1 MYQVIARKWRPQT
14 FEEVTG
20 QEAITRTLTNAI
32 VHERLHHAYMFSGAR
47 GVGKT
52 TTARLLAKA
61 LNCHKTAKPN
71 PLPCRIDDPDAC
83 VSCREIAESRSIDV
97 KEIDAASNRG
107 IEHVK
112 DSIINTV
119 TTRPARDRNRVFIID
134 EVHMLT
140 PESFNA
146 LLKTLEEPPAN
157 VVFIMATTE
166 LHKLPDTILSR
177 CQQFEFR
184 IIALPKI
191 IARLKII
198 ADAEKVDIEDAALA
212 EIARAGEGSMRD
224 AQSAFDQVISF
235 SQGRITVGEVE
246 TALGLAGTE
255 LLLRTSHAIADA
267 QPSGILKVV
276 DDLVMRGHDLRN
288 FCRELLAQF
297 RDLLVMKVGV
307 GSDDDDPTRAPAF
320 AETRSLSESF
330 TESDLVRFFHS
341 LTQTE
346 RDIRESAHPRY
357 QLELGL
363 IKLIEMRRLAGID
376 DLIARLQN
384 LEESLRGEAN
394 PARVVPPSS
403 TQGGASNAPPSS
415 ETGNNMPRRSDTRA
429 FAPPSP
435 TIEEKSASAHVPSA
449 AQTSSPARETIVT
462 PVITAVAAP
471 DPKPLEKPLEV
482 VPPVTHN
489 PQTNATGLSAPPLKL
504 VTPPTSSLSPSPP
517 ARDEVHT
524 NIFDLASAAH
534 NRSADNETASSPAA
548 ATQPATPIE
557 RIKHELEARRRT
569 FVVVALDEAASVYL
583 EDDELVVEYLPK
595 HRHLRDNLTRPES
608 RKVLCEVCRDVLGR
622 DTGLRV
628 RIKDEDDGA
637 TPEYA
642 PRALNQVPNRDDAP
656 TSLMSPSASDEEKE
670 LWKRAEADP
679 NIQKILQTFRGQI
692 ISVRRVEPEAQTDSA
707 KR

>member
-32 VHERLHHAYMFSGAR
+32 VYERLHHAYMFSGAR

-61 LNCHKTAKPN
+61 LNCHKTTKPN
-71 PLPCRIDDPDAC
+71 PLPCRIDDETAC

-97 KEIDAASNRG
+97 LEIDAASNTGVDNVR
-107 IEHVK
+107 
-112 DSIINTV
+112 DQIINTV
-119 TTRPARDRNRVFIID
+119 AIRPARDRYRVFIID
-134 EVHMLT
+134 EVHML
-140 PESFNA
+140 SGAAFNA
-146 LLKTLEEPPAN
+146 LLKTLEEPPSN

-191 IARLKII
+191 TARLKLI
-198 ADAEKVDIEDAALA
+198 ADAENVDIEDAALS

-235 SQGRITVGEVE
+235 SQGHITAAEVE

-255 LLLRTSHAIADA
+255 LLLRTLRAIADA

-297 RDLLVMKVGV
+297 RDLLVLKVGV
-307 GSDDDDPTRAPAF
+307 GSDEDDADATRAQAF
-320 AETRSLSESF
+320 AEMRALSEQF

-376 DLIARLQN
+376 DLIARLQS
-384 LEESLRGEAN
+384 LEENLRGEAK
-394 PARVVPPSS
+394 PVRVPPSS
-403 TQGGASNAPPSS
+403 QGGASNAPPSGG
-415 ETGNNMPRRSDTRA
+415 TGNNTPPRTGTSA
-429 FAPPSP
+429 FAPPP
-435 TIEEKSASAHVPSA
+435 TIEEKSAFAHTLPSA
-449 AQTSSPARETIVT
+449 AQNPSSAPAASSTRETT
-462 PVITAVAAP
+462 VAPFVAP
-471 DPKPLEKPLEV
+471 DAKPLKESLEN
-482 VPPVTHN
+482 VPPASVN
-489 PQTNATGLSAPPLKL
+489 PPNLSAPSLKL
-504 VTPPTSSLSPSPP
+504 VTPPSSPP
-517 ARDEVHT
+517 ARDAVHT
-524 NIFDLASAAH
+524 NIFDLASASHA
-534 NRSADNETASSPAA
+534 SAVDEAPSSTA
-548 ATQPATPIE
+548 TVQLDTPIE
-557 RIKHELEARRRT
+557 RIKQELEARRRT

-608 RKVLCEVCRDVLGR
+608 RKVLGEVCRDVLGR

-628 RIKDEDDGA
+628 RIKDEDERA
-637 TPEYA
+637 TPA
-642 PRALNQVPNRDDAP
+642 ATPRTTLSQVPSRDDAVA
-656 TSLMSPSASDEEKE
+656 SLMSPSASDEEKE
-670 LWKRAEADP
+670 LWRRAEADP
-679 NIQKILQTFRGQI
+679 NVQQILKTFRGQI

-707 KR
+707 SS

>member
-61 LNCHKTAKPN
+61 LNCQKTTKPN

-83 VSCREIAESRSIDV
+83 WSCREIAESRSIAV
-97 KEIDAASNRG
+97 REIDAATHTQVENVRD
-107 IEHVK
+107 V
-112 DSIINTV
+112 IIANIG
-119 TTRPARDRNRVFIID
+119 TRQERVRYKVFIID
-134 EVHMLT
+134 EVHMLSGS
-140 PESFNA
+140 SFNA

-191 IARLKII
+191 TARLKII

-255 LLLRTSHAIADA
+255 LLLRTSRAIADA

-307 GSDDDDPTRAPAF
+307 GSNEDDATHAPAF
-320 AETRSLSESF
+320 AEMRSLSESF

-376 DLIARLQN
+376 DLIARLQS
-384 LEESLRGEAN
+384 LEESLRGEAK

-403 TQGGASNAPPSS
+403 PQGGASNAPPSGG
-415 ETGNNMPRRSDTRA
+415 TGNNTPRRTDTRA
-429 FAPPSP
+429 FTPPPP
-435 TIEEKSASAHVPSA
+435 TVEEKSASAHVPSA
-449 AQTSSPARETIVT
+449 AQTLSPAHETIVT

-471 DPKPLEKPLEV
+471 DPKPLEKSLKV
-482 VPPVTHN
+482 VPPVSFN
-489 PQTNATGLSAPPLKL
+489 SQANAPNLSAPPLKL
-504 VTPPTSSLSPSPP
+504 VTPPPSLSPSPP

-534 NRSADNETASSPAA
+534 NRSANDEAAPSSAA
-548 ATQPATPIE
+548 AQPATPIE

-637 TPEYA
+637 TPEST
-642 PRALNQVPNRDDAP
+642 PRTLNQVPSRDDASA
-656 TSLMSPSASDEEKE
+656 SLMSPSASDEEKE

-679 NIQKILQTFRGQI
+679 NIQQILKTFRGQI
-692 ISVRRVEPEAQTDSA
+692 ISVRRVEPETQIDSA
-707 KR
+707 S